1 MLPSILSMSG
11 ANRLATAPIPSSS
24 LIFSINLPRF
34 FLVGDN
40 FFRFA
45 SALIISPDTNTGSP
59 RFAATLDARLLPAP
73 GIPTTTMTVFDFAL
87 SMQVSREPGE
97 ESVIAL
103 KNGGD
108 YLRHDL
114 SEEQV
119 RSFISID
126 LEDQQILSRIT
137 SILSSL
143 QSLGGDLKPVEREN
157 IHLTL
162 KFLGNVSAPRLGE
175 VKSSLQQVIFS
186 AFTAEIKGAGA
197 FPNLNHMNVIWVG
210 VNEGWSQVEQIYEQV
225 EKLLSGLGFRREH
238 RPFSPHI
245 TIARVRS
252 GRKRDEVARFLQRL
266 TEESFGTIT
275 VDKIRL
281 KQRIL
286 SSSGPKYSTLL
297 EIPPQSQ

>member
-1 MLPSILSMSG
+1 ME
-11 ANRLATAPIPSSS
+11 A
-24 LIFSINLPRF
+24 
-34 FLVGDN
+34 
-40 FFRFA
+40 
-45 SALIISPDTNTGSP
+45 IISDS
-59 RFAATLDARLLPAP
+59 
-73 GIPTTTMTVFDFAL
+73 
-87 SMQVSREPGE
+87 
-97 ESVIAL
+97 
-103 KNGGD
+103 
-108 YLRHDL
+108 DL

-126 LEDQQILSRIT
+126 LEDRQILSRIA

-143 QSLGGDLKPVEREN
+143 QSLDGDLKPVEREN

-162 KFLGNVSAPRLGE
+162 KFLGNVPGPRLGE

-197 FPNLNHMNVIWVG
+197 FPNLNHMNVVWVG

-252 GRKRDEVARFLQRL
+252 GRKRDEVASFLQRL

-281 KQRIL
+281 KQSIL

>member
-1 MLPSILSMSG
+1 M
-11 ANRLATAPIPSSS
+11 
-24 LIFSINLPRF
+24 
-34 FLVGDN
+34 
-40 FFRFA
+40 
-45 SALIISPDTNTGSP
+45 
-59 RFAATLDARLLPAP
+59 
-73 GIPTTTMTVFDFAL
+73 
-87 SMQVSREPGE
+87 
-97 ESVIAL
+97 
-103 KNGGD
+103 
-108 YLRHDL
+108 

-126 LEDQQILSRIT
+126 LEDQQILSRIA

-197 FPNLNHMNVIWVG
+197 FPNLNHMNVVWVG

-225 EKLLSGLGFRREH
+225 EKILSGLGFRREH

-252 GRKRDEVARFLQRL
+252 GRKRDEVASFLQRL

-281 KQRIL
+281 KQSIL

>member
-1 MLPSILSMSG
+1 MEAI
-11 ANRLATAPIPSSS
+11 
-24 LIFSINLPRF
+24 IFDS
-34 FLVGDN
+34 
-40 FFRFA
+40 
-45 SALIISPDTNTGSP
+45 
-59 RFAATLDARLLPAP
+59 
-73 GIPTTTMTVFDFAL
+73 
-87 SMQVSREPGE
+87 
-97 ESVIAL
+97 
-103 KNGGD
+103 
-108 YLRHDL
+108 DL

-126 LEDQQILSRIT
+126 LEDQQILSRIA
-137 SILSSL
+137 SIMSSL

-162 KFLGNVSAPRLGE
+162 KFLGNVPTPRLGK
-175 VKSSLQQVIFS
+175 VKSSLQQLIFS

-225 EKLLSGLGFRREH
+225 EKLLSGLGFRREN

-252 GRKRDEVARFLQRL
+252 GRKRDEVANFLQRL
-266 TEESFGTIT
+266 TEESFGTII
-275 VDKIRL
+275 VDKVRL
-281 KQRIL
+281 KRSIL

-297 EIPPQSQ
+297 EILPRSQ

>member
-1 MLPSILSMSG
+1 MEAI
-11 ANRLATAPIPSSS
+11 IPDS
-24 LIFSINLPRF
+24 
-34 FLVGDN
+34 
-40 FFRFA
+40 
-45 SALIISPDTNTGSP
+45 
-59 RFAATLDARLLPAP
+59 
-73 GIPTTTMTVFDFAL
+73 
-87 SMQVSREPGE
+87 
-97 ESVIAL
+97 
-103 KNGGD
+103 
-108 YLRHDL
+108 DL
-114 SEEQV
+114 SEEQI

-162 KFLGNVSAPRLGE
+162 KFLGNVSAPKLGE
-175 VKSSLQQVIFS
+175 VKSSLQKLIFS
-186 AFTAEIKGAGA
+186 AFAAEIKGAGA

-210 VNEGWSQVEQIYEQV
+210 VNEGWSQVEQIYEQL
-225 EKLLSGLGFRREH
+225 EKLLSSLGFRREN

-252 GRKRDEVARFLQRL
+252 GRKRDEVANFLQRL

-275 VDKIRL
+275 VDKVRL
-281 KQRIL
+281 KQSIL

-297 EIPPQSQ
+297 EITPRSQ

>member
-1 MLPSILSMSG
+1 ME
-11 ANRLATAPIPSSS
+11 A
-24 LIFSINLPRF
+24 
-34 FLVGDN
+34 
-40 FFRFA
+40 
-45 SALIISPDTNTGSP
+45 IISDS
-59 RFAATLDARLLPAP
+59 
-73 GIPTTTMTVFDFAL
+73 
-87 SMQVSREPGE
+87 
-97 ESVIAL
+97 
-103 KNGGD
+103 
-108 YLRHDL
+108 DL

-126 LEDQQILSRIT
+126 LEDQQILSRIA

-175 VKSSLQQVIFS
+175 VKSALQQVIFS

-197 FPNLNHMNVIWVG
+197 FPNLNHMNVVWVG

-252 GRKRDEVARFLQRL
+252 GRKRDEVASFLQRL

-281 KQRIL
+281 KQSIL
-286 SSSGPKYSTLL
+286 LSSGPKYSTLL

>member
-1 MLPSILSMSG
+1 ME
-11 ANRLATAPIPSSS
+11 T
-24 LIFSINLPRF
+24 
-34 FLVGDN
+34 
-40 FFRFA
+40 
-45 SALIISPDTNTGSP
+45 IISDS
-59 RFAATLDARLLPAP
+59 
-73 GIPTTTMTVFDFAL
+73 
-87 SMQVSREPGE
+87 
-97 ESVIAL
+97 
-103 KNGGD
+103 
-108 YLRHDL
+108 DL

-126 LEDQQILSRIT
+126 LEDQQILSRIA

-162 KFLGNVSAPRLGE
+162 KFLGNVSASRLGE

-197 FPNLNHMNVIWVG
+197 FPNLNHMNVVWVG

-252 GRKRDEVARFLQRL
+252 GRKRDEVASFLQRL

-281 KQRIL
+281 KQSIL